1 MSLLASGPTPGSPPG
16 ATTAGQT
23 TPGAATPGAATY
35 SRVGAPWAAVFFLG
49 LLVLGGGAPPALAP
63 GVPDG
68 VEGQVGDPV
77 PVLVVPGWG
86 DQAPDVEP
94 IRRRLTE
101 QGWAE
106 SRVVSLSFR
115 DPFGSNQA
123 HAEEINGAVRTL
135 MALTGAAQV
144 DVVAH
149 SMGGLAVR
157 YYLRTGETA
166 PSIRRA
172 VFLGTPHRGT
182 AAAVLA
188 WGDGGREMVPGSDFL
203 MELNQGRPVPEG
215 VEALA
220 IRTPVDLRV
229 IPASSGRLAGPGV
242 ENVEICCPS
251 HNALVDHEETF
262 LEILRFL
269 REGPAMD
276 QIPNVR
282 RPG

>member
-1 MSLLASGPTPGSPPG
+1 M
-16 ATTAGQT
+16 
-23 TPGAATPGAATY
+23 AA
-35 SRVGAPWAAVFFLG
+35 
-49 LLVLGGGAPPALAP
+49 LLVLAAGPAPS
-63 GVPDG
+63 GVAVWEELEP
-68 VEGQVGDPV
+68 EPIQEWV

-101 QGWAE
+101 YGWPE
-106 SRVVSLSFR
+106 SRVTTLSFQN
-115 DPFGSNQA
+115 PVGSNQD
-123 HAEEINGAVRTL
+123 HAREIDQAVRTL
-135 MALTGAAQV
+135 KALTRSAQV

-157 YYLRTGETA
+157 HYLRVGETA
-166 PSIRRA
+166 DSVRRT
-172 VFLGTPHRGT
+172 VFLGTPHRGS

-203 MELNQGRPVPEG
+203 NGLNQGPPVPDW

-229 IPASSGRLAGPGV
+229 IPASSARLVGERV
-242 ENVEICCPS
+242 ENLEICCPS
-251 HNALVDHEETF
+251 HNALVDDDHTF

-269 REGPAMD
+269 QEGYGEDGPQD
-276 QIPNVR
+276 GR
-282 RPG
+282 RTR

>member
-1 MSLLASGPTPGSPPG
+1 
-16 ATTAGQT
+16 
-23 TPGAATPGAATY
+23 
-35 SRVGAPWAAVFFLG
+35 
-49 LLVLGGGAPPALAP
+49 
-63 GVPDG
+63 
-68 VEGQVGDPV
+68 
-77 PVLVVPGWG
+77 
-86 DQAPDVEP
+86 
-94 IRRRLTE
+94 
-101 QGWAE
+101 
-106 SRVVSLSFR
+106 
-115 DPFGSNQA
+115 
-123 HAEEINGAVRTL
+123 
-135 MALTGAAQV
+135 MALTGAEQV

-166 PSIRRA
+166 ASIRRA

-269 REGPAMD
+269 REGPGMD
-276 QIPNVR
+276 EVPNVR
-282 RPG
+282 WPG

>member
-1 MSLLASGPTPGSPPG
+1 M
-16 ATTAGQT
+16 
-23 TPGAATPGAATY
+23 
-35 SRVGAPWAAVFFLG
+35 
-49 LLVLGGGAPPALAP
+49 GGGAPPAVAP
-63 GVPDG
+63 GAPIG
-68 VEGQVGDPV
+68 VGEQVEDPV

-101 QGWAE
+101 QGWPE
-106 SRVVSLSFR
+106 SRVVALSFR
-115 DPFGSNQA
+115 DPFGSNHA
-123 HAEEINGAVRTL
+123 HAEEIDGAVRTL
-135 MALTGAAQV
+135 MALTGARQV

-166 PSIRRA
+166 AAIRRA
-172 VFLGTPHRGT
+172 IFLGTPHRGT
-182 AAAVLA
+182 AAAILA

-203 MELNQGRPVPEG
+203 MGLNQGRPVPEG

-262 LEILRFL
+262 LEILRFI
-269 REGPAMD
+269 REGPAREAVPD
-276 QIPNVR
+276 VR
-282 RPG
+282 QPG

>member
-1 MSLLASGPTPGSPPG
+1 MSLLASGPTPGSSPDAITPD
-16 ATTAGQT
+16 ATTR
-23 TPGAATPGAATY
+23 GAARPP
-35 SRVGAPWAAVFFLG
+35 RVGARWAAVFLLG

-63 GVPDG
+63 GGAGG
-68 VEGQVGDPV
+68 VGEQVEDPV

-86 DQAPDVEP
+86 DQAPVVEP

-101 QGWAE
+101 QGWPE
-106 SRVVSLSFR
+106 SRVVAFSFR
-115 DPFGSNQA
+115 DAFGSNQA
-123 HAEEINGAVRTL
+123 HAEEIDGAVRTL
-135 MALTGAAQV
+135 MALTGASEV

-149 SMGGLAVR
+149 SMGGLALR

-166 PSIRRA
+166 ASVRRA

-203 MELNQGRPVPEG
+203 MGLNQGRPVPEG

-242 ENVEICCPS
+242 ENLEICCPS

-269 REGPAMD
+269 QEGPAMD
-276 QIPNVR
+276 AVPDVR
-282 RPG
+282 QPG